1 METYPLLC
9 RKLERS
15 LTFLFEFSKG
25 KNDMVIDFF
34 IDFLDVLKNDQSLQE
49 HFTFENASKNVV
61 EFVFYFCQQNQIT
74 LSLEQKI
81 TLQSI
86 LKKLV
91 YVLGNDLLM
100 SNLEKKRFK
109 LW

>member
-1 METYPLLC
+1 MEIYPLLC
-9 RKLERS
+9 RQLERS
-15 LTFLFEFSKG
+15 STFLFEFSKG

-49 HFTFENASKNVV
+49 HFTFENASHLVV
-61 EFVFYFCQQNQIT
+61 EFVFYFCQQNQIV

-81 TLQSI
+81 ILQSI